1 MEDVI
6 INRLRDLKQFPQW
19 VCYSHKSKVPLNP
32 QTGKGADCNDPDSWG
47 SYEEARGTWA
57 SNRSWYAGLGFEFVR
72 EQGIT
77 GIDLDKCVDENGQIS
92 EYAWG
97 IIQRL
102 NSYTE
107 YSPSGTGVHIWVR
120 GTIPS
125 NFLGAKDEGPR
136 IEMYDHQKYF
146 TVTGKHVPGTP
157 ETIEDG
163 QEELTALYN
172 EICQQREAQKSSKQK
187 KVPRDEPK
195 PRIDSPYGTPYGL
208 SALQSELMNMA
219 MAVNGSRNNQ
229 LNRSA
234 YALGQ
239 LLSGG
244 ELRDRSYIERE
255 LGATAQGVGLEDR
268 EIEHTM
274 RSGLEDGMQEP
285 RSAPPSTRPTTWKD
299 YEPEQDTPA
308 GSNGHQEPPS
318 NKPPK
323 KEITEEEL
331 CNFTDDDAGNGDAL
345 HALYGQEFLYCAARG
360 WFKYTGTHWELDVEG
375 AEVKQYAV
383 KTLRTRRHAAVNLNR
398 EAVNKC
404 TKADEKRVTG
414 AVNRFKT
421 LISVSIDQ
429 FDRDPDSLNCRNG
442 VVDLR
447 TGNLTAH
454 SREQRFTY
462 CVPVAYTPSHSL
474 ELLDYFHGVV
484 GGGQEVIDYLQLAL
498 GYSLTGHTREEILFY
513 LYGPPRSGKG
523 TLAEVFMKLLPDPIS
538 TMVDFNSFTAKR
550 EGDVSNFDLAP
561 LKPSRMI
568 FASESNRS
576 QSLNPAKI
584 KQLTGGD
591 QVRACFKH
599 KDFFSYRPQFKV
611 WMMSNHPVN
620 GDPEDDA
627 LWGRVRVIEFPN
639 SFLGQEDKT
648 KKERLKSPESLEAT
662 LYWAVQGSIR
672 WYALGSTGLST
683 PVAVAETTQ
692 KQRDD
697 LDYIQ
702 QWLDEACEN
711 DVQAWTPNE
720 AVISSYLSWCK
731 GNNVQYPKGPKALSQ
746 SLKAKGYE
754 VGVPKWGDGK
764 TKRGVSGLHVPSS

>member
-1 MEDVI
+1 MDVK
-6 INRLRDLKQFPQW
+6 RLRDLKQFPQW

-32 QTGKGADCNDPDSWG
+32 HTGKGADCNDPESWS
-47 SYEEARGTWA
+47 SYELAIETWD
-57 SNRSWYAGLGFEFVR
+57 SNRDWYAGIGFEFVK

-77 GIDLDKCVDENGQIS
+77 GIDLDKCIIDDAFTE
-92 EYAWG
+92 EAWD
-97 IIQRL
+97 IIERL

-120 GTIPS
+120 GAIPA
-125 NFLGAKDEGPR
+125 NFLGRENENPR
-136 IEMYDHQKYF
+136 VEMYDHLKYF

-157 ETIEDG
+157 DTIEDR
-163 QEELTALYN
+163 QEEIFALYN
-172 EICQQREAQKSSKQK
+172 EISENRASSKKQTRTTDPL
-187 KVPRDEPK
+187 PRPSS
-195 PRIDSPYGTPYGL
+195 DSPYGTPYGL
-208 SALQSELMNMA
+208 SALQSELLTMA
-219 MAVNGSRNNQ
+219 MAGNGNRNTQ

-244 ELRDRSYIERE
+244 ELSHRSYVEQE
-255 LGATAQGVGLEDR
+255 LGAAAQGVGLPER
-268 EIEHTM
+268 EIQTTM
-274 RSGLEDGMQEP
+274 RSGIEKGILKP
-285 RSAPPSTRPTTWKD
+285 RNAPPSTRSTWKD
-299 YEPEQDTPA
+299 YAPQDEPPPENN
-308 GSNGHQEPPS
+308 GNGHKEPP
-318 NKPPK
+318 PEK
-323 KEITEEEL
+323 KKVTAEEL
-331 CNFTDDDAGNGDAL
+331 CGFTDDDAGNGDAL
-345 HALYGQEFLYCAARG
+345 HALYGQEFLYCSARG
-360 WFKYTGTHWELDVEG
+360 WFKYTGTHWELDTEG

-383 KTLRTRRHAAVNLNR
+383 KTLRTRRHAAVKLDR
-398 EAVNKC
+398 EAIVKC
-404 TKADEKRVTG
+404 TKGDEKRVSG

-421 LISVSIDQ
+421 LVSVGIDQ
-429 FDRDPDSLNCRNG
+429 FDRNPDLINCKNG

-447 TGNLTAH
+447 TGDVTPH

-462 CVPVAYTPSHSL
+462 CVSVAHTQSHSA
-474 ELLDYFHGVV
+474 ELLEYLQGVI
-484 GGGQEVIDYLQLAL
+484 GGGQEVIDYLQMAL

-523 TLAEVFMKLLPDPIS
+523 TLAEIFMRLLPDPIS

-639 SFLGQEDKT
+639 SFLGNEDKM
-648 KKERLKSPESLEAT
+648 KKERLKSPEVLEAI
-662 LYWAVQGSIR
+662 LYWAVQGAIK
-672 WYALGSTGLST
+672 WYKLGATGLTT
-683 PVAVAETTQ
+683 PKAVAETTQ
-692 KQRDD
+692 KQREE

-702 QWLDEACEN
+702 QWLEEVCKD
-711 DVQAWTPNE
+711 DKQYWTPNE
-720 AVISSYLSWCK
+720 EIVASYLEWCK
-731 GNNVQYPKGPKALSQ
+731 SNNIQYPKGPKALSQ

-754 VGVPKWGDGK
+754 VAVIRKIEGK
-764 TKRGVSGLHVPSS
+764 TKRGVEGLRISVD